1 MNFGAVFFALLGA
14 ALIALW
20 FAKRSR
26 AETGLPTGRL
36 VYSDTTR
43 WQPVERPLFSRS
55 YRLTGRPDYL
65 VQHKRDVLIPVE
77 VKSGRAPSNGPYRSH
92 ILQLASYCLL
102 AEEEYGGRPPY
113 GIIVYAAEEDQA
125 YEIDYGSDL
134 RDELLAI
141 LDEMDCT
148 FDEGDASRDH
158 DEASRCHACSYRA
171 SCDQSL
177 A

>member
-1 MNFGAVFFALLGA
+1 MNLGVFFIALLVA
-14 ALIALW
+14 ALIVLW

-26 AETGLPTGRL
+26 AMTGLPAGRL
-36 VYSDTTR
+36 TYSDTTR

-77 VKSGRAPSNGPYRSH
+77 VKSGRVPSSGPYKSH

-102 AEEEYGGRPPY
+102 VEEKYGERPPY
-113 GIIVYAAEEDQA
+113 GIIVYAAEGDQA
-125 YEIDYGSDL
+125 YEIDYNSAL
-134 RDELLAI
+134 RDKLLAI
-141 LDEMDCT
+141 LDEMENA
-148 FDEGDASRDH
+148 FEKGDASRDH
-158 DEASRCHACSYRA
+158 NEASRCRACNYQA